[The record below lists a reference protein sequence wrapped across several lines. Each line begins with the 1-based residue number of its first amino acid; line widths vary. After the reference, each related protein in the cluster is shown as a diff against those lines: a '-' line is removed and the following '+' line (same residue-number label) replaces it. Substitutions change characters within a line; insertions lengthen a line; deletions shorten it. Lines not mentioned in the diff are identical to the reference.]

1 MKGKISTLSLMLI
14 LTLACTLGS
23 TAPTQTPLLSI
34 SARDRAR
41 TPTARIP
48 LTPATLVRST
58 RTPTST
64 PQPERTFTI
73 SVLVDL
79 TSEPVRREQAQAIT
93 KEASGILFG
102 LTGFKLAMI
111 DFQEF
116 STGTPEEMVR
126 NYLASRPPS
135 TLPNGVIL
143 FSFGSGGMARLYG
156 GYSYVVSGP
165 AAFVNRFVSPYG
177 HENDIYIGVIHF
189 SERYS
194 ICGYD
199 DTDTLVSDVSID
211 GQCRNRPGIP
221 CVEKFGYSICSE
233 AVDDLYASTPTYMA
247 SSSFVHEFMHP
258 FGPNLAQD
266 HYFSPECTA
275 TMLSGISVRPYQAE
289 SFSLEEAEFYVNMCP
304 FVFDNF
310 VNSYTP

>member
-1 MKGKISTLSLMLI
+1 MKGKVSTLLLVLI
-14 LTLACTLGS
+14 LTFACTLGS

-48 LTPATLVRST
+48 LTPATLVRFT

-64 PQPERTFTI
+64 PPPERTFTI

-79 TSEPVRREQAQAIT
+79 TSEPVTREQAQVIT

-116 STGTPEEMVR
+116 STGTPDEMVR

-135 TLPNGVIL
+135 TIPNGVIL
-143 FSFGSGGMARLYG
+143 FSFGAGGMARLYG

-165 AAFVNRFVSPYG
+165 GTYANQFVSPYA

-189 SERYS
+189 SHHYG
-194 ICGYD
+194 ICGYGD
-199 DTDTLVSDVSID
+199 SETPISEVSID
-211 GQCRNRPGIP
+211 GECRNQPGTA
-221 CVEKFGYSICSE
+221 CVEKFGYSMCSNV
-233 AVDDLYASTPTYMA
+233 VDDLYASTPTYMA

-258 FGPNLAQD
+258 FGSNLAQD

-275 TMLSGISVRPYQAE
+275 TMLSGISARPYQSE
-289 SFSLEEAEFYVNMCP
+289 SFNKAEADFYVNMCP

-310 VNSYTP
+310 VNSYRP